1 MSMHFGLVATK
12 ATLSEFRA
20 AFSETWSSLEIA
32 ATKDR
37 FGNADD
43 IWSWKKAN
51 ERFVSARN
59 WTKEDP
65 GSAVYVF
72 CQDGPWAVLM
82 DFSYVHAGD
91 QKALQQLSTRFGMVL
106 SFIVESAGG
115 CAYFWSFEAGQLRRM
130 IQNIDG
136 VLRSSGVTLPQE
148 EGIDVGSYYMEET
161 GQLMR
166 AFGLSTPE
174 NLPVVSTAVGIAT
187 IDRTDYSQRA
197 RIVGGPKESKK
208 NSSSRSEKPWWMF
221 W

>member
-1 MSMHFGLVATK
+1 
-12 ATLSEFRA
+12 
-20 AFSETWSSLEIA
+20 
-32 ATKDR
+32 
-37 FGNADD
+37 
-43 IWSWKKAN
+43 
-51 ERFVSARN
+51 
-59 WTKEDP
+59 
-65 GSAVYVF
+65 
-72 CQDGPWAVLM
+72 M

-115 CAYFWSFEAGQLRRM
+115 CAYFWGFEAGQLRRM

-136 VLRSSGVTLPQE
+136 VLTSSGVTLPQE

-187 IDRTDYSQRA
+187 IDRTDYSKRA
-197 RIVGGPKESKK
+197 RIVSGLKESKK
-208 NSSSRSEKPWWMF
+208 NSPSRSEKPWWMF